1 MNILIEIED
10 KNIVLSY
17 SDKEETID
25 LDSIT
30 SIDHSNLYGEA
41 VTISALLNKV
51 GSWKCEYDKKVKEAK
66 LCCDVYVSRFKK
78 DLRKKAV
85 CNNGRIETEDGEVKL
100 TEKVLDETI
109 LLDDEYQ
116 KMQLELID
124 LESKRDKLDV
134 LWWAIKSKDQKL
146 NNLLPKVIPTDFVSE
161 IVEGKVNSFLIK
173 KVK

>member
-1 MNILIEIED
+1 MNILIEIGTE
-10 KNIVLSY
+10 NIVLSC

-25 LDSIT
+25 LDSVT
-30 SIDHSNLYGEA
+30 TIDYSNLYGEA

-51 GSWKCEYDKKVKEAK
+51 GSWKSEYDRKVKEAK
-66 LCCDVYVSRFKK
+66 LCCDVYISRFKK
-78 DLRKKAV
+78 DLRKKSV
-85 CNNGRIETEDGEVKL
+85 SNNGKITTDDGEIKL
-100 TEKVLDETI
+100 TEKVLDEMI

-116 KMQLELID
+116 TMQLELIE

-134 LWWAIKSKDQKL
+134 LWWALKSKDQKL
-146 NNLLPKVIPTDFVSE
+146 NNILPKVVPTDFVNE